1 MPKVAVAGGEI
12 YYEETGQGHP
22 LIFVSGLNG
31 VGRYWQP
38 QVPAFSAHFR
48 VITYDQRGT
57 GESDRQQR
65 EFSVDQM
72 AAELT
77 GLMDALEIERAH
89 LVGLSTGGAIG
100 QTLAIERPRR
110 IDRLVLCSTW
120 TYCDPWFRRLF
131 EGRRLM
137 YQQAGPELHAMFH
150 PLFLYPPDYVNAH
163 DAEIDEER
171 RRNVAGAPPVEVS
184 VGRINALL
192 AFDRRAGLA
201 RIQCPTLILA
211 SDNDYITPSYHAEAL
226 GRVIPGAK
234 LVVLRGGGHSISRT
248 RPDEFNR
255 LVLEFLVDVTK

>member
-1 MPKVAVAGGEI
+1 MPKIAVAGGEI
-12 YYEETGQGHP
+12 YYEETGRGQP

-31 VGRYWQP
+31 VARYWQT
-38 QVPAFSAHFR
+38 QLPAFSSRYR

-57 GESDRQQR
+57 GQSDRQQR

-72 AAELT
+72 ALELAQ
-77 GLMDALEIERAH
+77 LMDALGIERAH

-100 QTLAIERPRR
+100 QTLAIEQPQR
-110 IDRLVLCSTW
+110 IARLVLCSTW

-131 EGRRLM
+131 EARRAL

-163 DAEIDEER
+163 DADIDEER
-171 RRNVAGAPPVEVS
+171 RRNVGSAPPVEVS

-201 RIQCPTLILA
+201 RIQSPTLVLA
-211 SDNDYITPSYHAEAL
+211 SDNDFITPGYHAEVLKRA
-226 GRVIPGAK
+226 IPGAR
-234 LVVLRGGGHSISRT
+234 LAILDGGGHSISKTRT
-248 RPDEFNR
+248 DEFNR
-255 LVLEFLVDVTK
+255 LVLDFLDGGSH